1 MAYQAQLPT
10 LDFGGIRGGEKR
22 RYFAAIQAAMG
33 HDYVPIAGIFRAV
46 IGRTLQSQIRLSG
59 G

>member
-1 MAYQAQLPT
+1 MALQANLPA
-10 LDFGGIRGGEKR
+10 LDFRGIRGDEKR

-33 HDYVPIAGIFRAV
+33 HDYVPITGIFRAV
-46 IGRTLQSQIRLSG
+46 IARSLRLQARVSG